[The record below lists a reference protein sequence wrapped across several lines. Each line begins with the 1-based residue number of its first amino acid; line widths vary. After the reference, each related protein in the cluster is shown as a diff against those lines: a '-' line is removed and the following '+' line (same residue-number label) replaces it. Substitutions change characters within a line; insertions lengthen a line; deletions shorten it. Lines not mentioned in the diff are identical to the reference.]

1 MTEQAVVES
10 NAEATSASRGRNVF
24 IEFHVLRSF
33 APGNMNRDDL
43 GTPKTAVFGG
53 VRRLRVSSQCVKRT
67 WRMSE
72 WFRGELARE
81 VLGIELLG
89 VRTKRLPLIVRQAIG
104 AALGEEALTGLEELL
119 QRIGRK
125 GAASKEEEQTTAHLL
140 FLTREEIDAVQEF
153 AKKQKKELEKLANL
167 VKSSKGGNDANADTS
182 SGSGES
188 DEAHSVAHG
197 EAQESV
203 QSGQHNMT
211 PDPSDGEPSTKGRTK
226 GSRGRKKGAKA
237 NDGKEEEEKLLK
249 SLQSA
254 LKKHL
259 AESAPRNAVDVAL
272 FGRFVT
278 SDEFKRVDA
287 AMQVAHAIGTQKVE
301 LEYDYFTAVDDLKPK
316 DEDAGA
322 GHLGE
327 TEFAQ
332 SVLYQ
337 YAVCDWKALLENL
350 EGYVEKSK
358 EVAARAM
365 KAIVLAATRAV
376 PVGKKNS
383 TAPQNPADY
392 VEVVVRRD
400 APISLANAF
409 LKPVSVRDG
418 DDRDVMDLSIE
429 RLRTLGAVYHR
440 AYSKDDD
447 VLGRF
452 VLSLRELHAPK
463 NGMEERKGEIQA
475 NSLSALAEDVEK
487 LLMGLEVS

>member
-10 NAEATSASRGRNVF
+10 NAEATSASHGRNVF

-33 APGNMNRDDL
+33 APGNMNRDEL

-89 VRTKRLPLIVRQAIG
+89 VRTKRLPLIVRQEIG
-104 AALGEEALTGLEELL
+104 ASLGEEALTGLEELL

-125 GAASKEEEQTTAHLL
+125 GASSKEEDQTTAHLL

-153 AKKQKKELEKLANL
+153 AKKQKKELEQLAKL
-167 VKSSKGGNDANADTS
+167 VKSSKGGNDANTDTS
-182 SGSGES
+182 LGSGES
-188 DEAHSVAHG
+188 DEAHG
-197 EAQESV
+197 EGLDSV
-203 QSGQHNMT
+203 QSKPGDT
-211 PDPSDGEPSTKGRTK
+211 TLDPSDGEPSTKGKRK

-237 NDGKEEEEKLLK
+237 DDGKEEETLLK

-350 EGYVEKSK
+350 KGYGEKSK

-365 KAIVLAATRAV
+365 KAIALAATRAV

-392 VEVVVRRD
+392 VEIIVRRD

-429 RLRTLGAVYHR
+429 RLRTLRAAYHR

-463 NGMEERKGEIQA
+463 NGTEEGKGGKGEVRA
-475 NSLSALAEDVEK
+475 DSLSALAKDVEK
-487 LLMGLEVS
+487 LLVGLEVS